1 MSASV
6 ETPTGAPVRT
16 RVPSLDAPLLSV
28 RDLRLHFRTKRG
40 IARSVDG
47 VSFDIAEGETLGLVG
62 ETGSGKTVTARSLI
76 RLVPS
81 PPGIY
86 AGGLAMFRPKRVC
99 TGCDGAGRVRGVACA
114 VCGGE
119 GRTAR
124 TCSTC
129 DAAGCPICGGTGRE
143 TVELLSMDERE
154 MRRVRGDQIAM
165 IFQDPG
171 KALNPSLP
179 IREQMAEAFA
189 EHRSGELLRDA
200 GLDDPSVLVRRDA
213 RRRATFWER
222 RLLRIPPL
230 RDEHRRVESELDDRI
245 AQALADTRIPNPR
258 KIMHSYPHELSGGM
272 KQRVMIAQ
280 ALACD
285 PDLLIADEPTTAL
298 DVTIQARILDLL
310 AELQE
315 RHGTAVLYISHDLS
329 LVRSIS
335 DRVAVMYAGQLAEVG
350 TTERIFAEPM
360 HPYTRGLL
368 GAIPGRQHRRGT
380 LVAID
385 GSVPELIDPPPM
397 CRFHTRCPFA
407 APACSSFVP
416 PLRRRGADGAR
427 SGGSGP
433 DGQDVACLIYDDA
446 AELGVDASEMPS
458 GIRRDPEAVP

>member
-1 MSASV
+1 MKTAV
-6 ETPTGAPVRT
+6 ERSTDTGLAGGRAQA
-16 RVPSLDAPLLSV
+16 LDAPLLTV
-28 RDLRLHFRTKRG
+28 RDLRLHFATKRG

-47 VSFDIAEGETLGLVG
+47 VSFDIGEGETLGLVG

-99 TGCDGAGRVRGVACA
+99 AGCGGAGQVDGRTCLA
-114 VCGGE
+114 CGGE
-119 GRTAR
+119 GRSAKI
-124 TCSTC
+124 CSTC

-143 TVELLSMDERE
+143 TLDLLTIGERE
-154 MRRVRGDQIAM
+154 MRDVRGDQIAM

-171 KALNPSLP
+171 KALNPSLS
-179 IREQMAEAFA
+179 IRDQIAEAFA
-189 EHRSGELLRDA
+189 QHRSEELLRDA
-200 GLDDPSVLVRRDA
+200 GLEDTNALVRRDA
-213 RRRATFWER
+213 RRRASFWER
-222 RLLRIPPL
+222 RLLRLPPF
-230 RDEHRRVESELDDRI
+230 RNGHRRVEAGLDDRI

-258 KIMHSYPHELSGGM
+258 KIMRSYPHELSGGM

-315 RHGTAVLYISHDLS
+315 QHGTAVLYISHDLS
-329 LVRSIS
+329 LVRSIA
-335 DRVAVMYAGQLAEVG
+335 DRVAVMYAGQLVEVG
-350 TTERIFAEPM
+350 STEQIFADPM

-380 LVAID
+380 LVAIE
-385 GSVPELIDPPPM
+385 GSVPELVDPPAM

-407 APACSSFVP
+407 APACARFTP
-416 PLRRRGADGAR
+416 PLRAHEA
-427 SGGSGP
+427 SG
-433 DGQDVACLIYDDA
+433 QQTACLIYDDA
-446 AELGVDASEMPS
+446 EELGIDPSEMPT
-458 GIRRDPEAVP
+458 GAGRNPEAVG

>member
-6 ETPTGAPVRT
+6 ETPIDAQAAAARSS
-16 RVPSLDAPLLSV
+16 SLVAPLLSV

-40 IARSVDG
+40 IARAVDG

-99 TGCDGAGRVRGVACA
+99 SECDGAGQVAGAVCP

-124 TCSTC
+124 ICSTC
-129 DAAGCPICGGTGRE
+129 DAAGCPLCGGTGRE
-143 TVELLSMDERE
+143 TVDLLAIGERD
-154 MRRVRGDQIAM
+154 MRAVRGDQIAM
-165 IFQDPG
+165 IFQDPS
-171 KALNPSLP
+171 KALNPSLS
-179 IREQMAEAFA
+179 IREQLAEAFA
-189 EHRSGELLRDA
+189 EHRSAELLRDA
-200 GLDDPSVLVRRDA
+200 GVEEANVLVRRDA
-213 RRRATFWER
+213 RRRASFWER
-222 RLLRIPPL
+222 RLLRVPPF
-230 RDEHRRVESELDDRI
+230 RNKHRRVEAELDDRI

-258 KIMHSYPHELSGGM
+258 KIMRSYPHELSGGM

-310 AELQE
+310 AELQQ

-350 TTERIFAEPM
+350 ATDRIFSNPM

-380 LVAID
+380 LVAIE
-385 GSVPELIDPPPM
+385 GSVPELVDPPPS

-407 APACSSFVP
+407 APACASFVP
-416 PLRRRGADGAR
+416 PLKGRGPGM
-427 SGGSGP
+427 
-433 DGQDVACLIYDDA
+433 QETACFMYDEPE
-446 AELGVDASEMPS
+446 ELGVDPADMPPRD
-458 GIRRDPEAVP
+458 GLDPEVVG